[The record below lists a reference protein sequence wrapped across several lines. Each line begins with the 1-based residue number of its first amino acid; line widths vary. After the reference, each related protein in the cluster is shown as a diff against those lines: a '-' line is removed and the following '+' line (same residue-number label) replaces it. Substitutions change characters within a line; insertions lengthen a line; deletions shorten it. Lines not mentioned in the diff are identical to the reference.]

1 MFAEIVEKLT
11 KFRYSS
17 LSLPTGKL
25 PGTGFRILVIVL
37 LLLGIFFRFYNLDRK
52 AYWHDETF
60 TSLRISGY
68 TSKEL
73 VQQVFNGRVIDS
85 EDLQKYQR
93 TNSEKSFSDTIKSL
107 ALEDPQHPPLYY
119 AIARGWVQMFGNSVA
134 VTRSLSAFISLLV
147 FPCIYWL
154 CWELFETPL
163 VGWVAMALVAVSPFQ
178 LIYAQEAREY
188 ILWAVTTLL
197 SSAALLR
204 AVRLKN
210 KRSWGIYAITFALG
224 LYTFLF
230 TGLVAIGHGIYV
242 FTMERFRFSKT
253 TTSYLLASLVAF
265 VVFFPWIVILLKNF
279 SQFYKKTAW
288 LAQIDVPSWDMFKV
302 WILQISYIFIDF
314 EFSINRSLF
323 KYLILPIILA
333 LLGASIYFI
342 CHKTPKRIWLFILT
356 LIGSTAIPLIVP
368 DLMYGGIR
376 SVTHR
381 YLIPYFLGIQLAVAY
396 FLATK
401 LSSVSFSRRQIWQTI
416 VAVAISSGILSC
428 GFNVQAEMW
437 WNKFFSNNFVK
448 IAHILN
454 ESKRPLFMTNLDPG
468 VQNIGNMLSLSYLVQ
483 PKVRF
488 QLFVEPNTPKIPV
501 TVGDVFL
508 YNPSKTLRTDAEQQ
522 YKAKAQRVFQDKATN
537 MVMWKLSKPK
547 G

>member
-1 MFAEIVEKLT
+1 MFTEIVEKLT
-11 KFRYSS
+11 KVRYSS
-17 LSLPTGKL
+17 QVISTGKL
-25 PGTGFRILVIVL
+25 PGTGFRILIIVV
-37 LLLGIFFRFYNLDRK
+37 LLLGIFFRFHNLDRK
-52 AYWHDETF
+52 VYWHDETF

-73 VQQVFNGRVIDS
+73 IQQVFNGRVIDS

-107 ALEDPQHPPLYY
+107 AVEDPQHPPLYY

-147 FPCIYWL
+147 FPCVYWL

-210 KRSWGIYAITFALG
+210 KRSWGLYAITFALG

-253 TTSYLLASLVAF
+253 TISYLLASLVGFVAF
-265 VVFFPWIVILLKNF
+265 LPWVLILVNNF
-279 SQFYKKTAW
+279 SKFYKKTAW
-288 LAQIDVPSWDMFKV
+288 TAQIDMPFGDTLKV

-323 KYLILPIILA
+323 KYLSLPIVLA
-333 LLGASIYFI
+333 LLGASIYLI

-356 LIGSTAIPLIVP
+356 LIGSTAIPLMLP

-396 FLATK
+396 LLATK
-401 LSSVSFSRRQIWQTI
+401 LSSVSFSKRQIWQTI

-428 GFNVQAEMW
+428 SFNVQAETW
-437 WNKFFSNNFVK
+437 WNKFFTNNFVK

-454 ESKRPLFMTNLDPG
+454 ESNRPLLITNLDPG
-468 VQNIGNMLSLSYLVQ
+468 VLNIGNMLSLSYLVQ

-488 QLFVEPNTPKIPV
+488 QLFNEPNLPKISV
-501 TVGDVFL
+501 AAGDVFL
-508 YNPSKTLRTDAEQQ
+508 FNPSKTLRAEAEQQ
-522 YKAKAQRVFQDKATN
+522 YKAKTQRVFQDKATN
-537 MVMWKLSKPK
+537 MVMWKLSKTK
-547 G
+547 S